1 MKWFSRRQK
10 EKKPRSGKAR
20 DNGALTFDLLYQLS
34 YMSVIAA
41 AGVPRN
47 QIFERS
53 SQLPT
58 RCSQYFKKVEA
69 AHKGLGYDYA
79 TACQAVGESIKEEQV
94 KELLLRFSS
103 SLVSGEPEAEFL
115 AREAESLSRS
125 FESAYERKL
134 ESLKLWT
141 DAYVSLVLSAVL
153 VMLMGMVSTMI
164 WKIQTLFIVGLVVI
178 AIASTA
184 LGIWLIYLMSPR
196 ETVVLSWAG
205 SREQKLIHKLA
216 KILLPLALILGA
228 LLWISG
234 ANIGLA
240 LLVIA
245 ALAFPIGF
253 ISVLDDK
260 KVARRDAEISNFLRS
275 LGGVCAAIG
284 ATVREALGR
293 MDLNSLN
300 HLQQQVKRLRT
311 RLLSGVR
318 AKLCWQKFV
327 EETGS
332 ELVHRSVGM
341 FYDAISVGGEPEQ
354 AGYHASLFAS
364 RLALLRARRK
374 TVSLPFQWLCVVMH
388 AATTV
393 LLIFVTEVIS
403 IFAGMVGKAE
413 QEMPKMSGGTSVG
426 AFTSFSFSGLDLLQ
440 RLVLPLV
447 LIFTVAN
454 ALAPIIADGGSR
466 WKIIYNLSLTSSI
479 SGASLVLL
487 PKLAAMLFRS
497 IQI

>member
-205 SREQKLIHKLA
+205 SR
-216 KILLPLALILGA
+216 
-228 LLWISG
+228 G

-341 FYDAISVGGEPEQ
+341 FYDAISVGGEP
-354 AGYHASLFAS
+354 GG
-364 RLALLRARRK
+364 RR
-374 TVSLPFQWLCVVMH
+374 
-388 AATTV
+388 
-393 LLIFVTEVIS
+393 
-403 IFAGMVGKAE
+403 
-413 QEMPKMSGGTSVG
+413 
-426 AFTSFSFSGLDLLQ
+426 
-440 RLVLPLV
+440 
-447 LIFTVAN
+447 
-454 ALAPIIADGGSR
+454 
-466 WKIIYNLSLTSSI
+466 
-479 SGASLVLL
+479 
-487 PKLAAMLFRS
+487 FRS
-497 IQI
+497 PSSGFVW